1 MGSMGMALTQG
12 SPFWMFMKP
21 LIYDIR
27 EFGVLDILQQKWNFK
42 KQNCAP
48 LESSGEPLSF
58 QKLLSLFLISLFGII
73 LTLIILFIEI
83 IFKKWCYKSNALT
96 QHPTDT
102 AELLLKNNLQELLNV
117 LQKRNMGN
125 QVLHS
130 MIQDLQKK
138 IQL

>member
-1 MGSMGMALTQG
+1 MGSMGMAMTQG
-12 SPFWMFMKP
+12 SPFWIFMKP
-21 LIYDIR
+21 LIS
-27 EFGVLDILQQKWNFK
+27 ELKELGVLDILLQKWTFK

-96 QHPTDT
+96 QHPSDT

-130 MIQDLQKK
+130 MIQDLQNK